1 MSTVFLYTQ
10 FGVYY
15 LELAIYLG
23 ITIAGLIGAGIV
35 MSTRDDA
42 FEVAARKPKMIWAAF
57 LVGSAFAVGLQVVG
71 LRLPFLPW
79 IGMIVIGLY
88 WFDVRPQI
96 NRILAGN
103 FDW

>member
-1 MSTVFLYTQ
+1 MSTVFLYAQ
-10 FGVYY
+10 IGINY
-15 LELAIYLG
+15 LELAVYLG
-23 ITIAGLIGAGIV
+23 ITIAGLVGAVLV
-35 MSTRDDA
+35 MLTRDDA
-42 FEVAARKPKMIWAAF
+42 FEVAARKPKMTWAAI
-57 LVGSAFAVGLQVVG
+57 LVGSAFAVGLQVLG